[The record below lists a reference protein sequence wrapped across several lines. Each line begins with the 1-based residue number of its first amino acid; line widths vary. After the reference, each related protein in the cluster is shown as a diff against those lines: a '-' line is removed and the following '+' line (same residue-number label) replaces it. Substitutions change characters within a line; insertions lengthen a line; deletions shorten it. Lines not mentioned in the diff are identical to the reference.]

1 MGGRPLTA
9 IMDTQNSC
17 TVLFKNGV
25 GELTYPESFKRM
37 GGATICCYNLHL
49 PGIPNGGG
57 ECLFLIS
64 DASYYRDEN
73 FINQPNIL
81 AMFQLKKKGHLY
93 YFKYPPMPLTITP
106 QKIRFKIVTMN
117 QEVKNVPAVGM
128 FYLSGSCRDK
138 QLLI

>member
-1 MGGRPLTA
+1 ME
-9 IMDTQNSC
+9 TQASC
-17 TVLFKNGV
+17 KVVFQHGI

-37 GGATICCYNLHL
+37 GDASICCYNMHI
-49 PGIPNGGG
+49 PGIPNAGG
-57 ECLFLIS
+57 ECLFLVS

-93 YFKYPPMPLTITP
+93 FFKYPTMPLTITP
-106 QKIRFKIVTMN
+106 QKIRFKIVNMN
-117 QEVKNVPAVGM
+117 QEVKDLPAVGM
-128 FYLSGSCRDK
+128 FYIFGSCRDK